1 LSRED
6 VQGISRGRSSWGA
19 LAEGEEKEKLHPV
32 TIILAQLRGAGK
44 LFLLLLG
51 PNRVLAM

>member
-6 VQGISRGRSSWGA
+6 VQGKSRGRSSRSA

-44 LFLLLLG
+44 LFLLLLS